1 MNHSLPC
8 TGQVSRTYLFA
19 EHGAREKFGLEAFSH
34 LSIGEVGDRILAMQ
48 KLRKLLSIK
57 C

>member
-1 MNHSLPC
+1 MNHSSPC
-8 TGQVSRTYLFA
+8 AGQVSRTYLSVV
-19 EHGAREKFGLEAFSH
+19 HGVREKFGLEAFSH
-34 LSIGEVGDRILAMQ
+34 LSLGEVGDRILATQ